1 MNVSAKQFL
10 PFSPLLV
17 GGLGAAAV
25 VVCGGGGMASL
36 LAALIL
42 LGVGAALVVAQAA
55 EGRRGAE
62 VLGRVFDERQQFG
75 ESMASVWSAQI
86 EMSRVQ
92 SEEAV
97 AALAGRFAAIV
108 GRLDQSAREAGQS
121 GQGGSGGDAD
131 ATRVFRQSEDALS
144 GVVSSLHAATS
155 SKAAM
160 LEKVRGMNDFTVEL
174 QQMAKEVAGIASQT
188 TLLALNAAIEA
199 ARAGVAGRGFAVV
212 ANEVRMLSLQ
222 SSETGKRIAQKVGVI
237 SERVT
242 EACAIAA
249 ASARADET
257 AIASSGKTIEQVL
270 ADLRQVTETL
280 AGASERLR
288 TENVGIKRE
297 IDESLVQLQFQDRV
311 SQIMSHTRTNIE
323 RFPQFLASNRQAYR
337 DSGEPVRLEPAGLLA
352 ELQSSYAMSDEHA
365 AHGGTVRHAPA
376 PDGEITFF

>member
-1 MNVSAKQFL
+1 MNVSGKQFL
-10 PFSPLLV
+10 SFSPLLIGV
-17 GGLGAAAV
+17 LGAVAV
-25 VVCGGGGMASL
+25 LVCGGIGIASL

-42 LGVGAALVVAQAA
+42 LGAGAALVMAQAA
-55 EGRRGAE
+55 DGRRHAK
-62 VLGRVFDERQQFG
+62 VLGRVLDERQQFG

-86 EMSRVQ
+86 EMSRTQ

-97 AALAGRFAAIV
+97 ASLAGRFAAIV
-108 GRLDQSAREAGQS
+108 GRLDQSARESAQGA
-121 GQGGSGGDAD
+121 QGGDGTD
-131 ATRVFRQSEDALS
+131 ATTVFRHSENALS
-144 GVVSSLHAATS
+144 GVVSSLHSATS

-222 SSETGKRIAQKVGVI
+222 SSETGRRIAQKVSVI
-237 SERVT
+237 SERIT
-242 EACAIAA
+242 EACAIAE

-257 AIASSGKTIEQVL
+257 AIVSSEQTIVQVL

-280 AGASERLR
+280 SGASERLR
-288 TENVGIKRE
+288 TENIGIKHE

-311 SQIMSHTRTNIE
+311 SQIMSHTRANIE
-323 RFPQFLASNRQAYR
+323 RFPQFLASNRQSYR
-337 DSGEPVRLEPAGLLA
+337 DNGEPARLEAAELLA
-352 ELQSSYAMSDEHA
+352 ELQRSYAMSDEHA
-365 AHGGTVRHAPA
+365 AHGGNARRAPVQ
-376 PDGEITFF
+376 DSEITFF

>member
-1 MNVSAKQFL
+1 MS
-10 PFSPLLV
+10 FSPLLV

-25 VVCGGGGMASL
+25 VVCGGVGMASL

-42 LGVGAALVVAQAA
+42 LGVGAALVMAQAA
-55 EGRRGAE
+55 DGRRGAE
-62 VLGRVFDERQQFG
+62 VLGRVLDERQQFG
-75 ESMASVWSAQI
+75 ESMATVWAAQI
-86 EMSRVQ
+86 EMSRMQ

-108 GRLDQSAREAGQS
+108 GRLDQSAREAGQ
-121 GQGGSGGDAD
+121 GGDAD
-131 ATRVFRQSEDALS
+131 ATRVFRHSEDALG

-242 EACAIAA
+242 EACAIAE

-257 AIASSGKTIEQVL
+257 AIVSSEQTIERVL

-280 AGASERLR
+280 AGAGERLR
-288 TENVGIKRE
+288 TENIGIKRE

-311 SQIMSHTRTNIE
+311 SQIMGHTRTNIE

-337 DSGEPVRLEPAGLLA
+337 DSGEPVRLEAAGLLA

-365 AHGGTVRHAPA
+365 AHGGTVKRAPA
-376 PDGEITFF
+376 PDSEITFF